1 MKKIILILIFFI
13 SVSCS
18 KSQDNQAKIWSAITY
33 NFFSGPLPPQYQ
45 NKYSVVIN
53 EDNYCYF
60 SYSIGFDSDANSTS
74 KIFTVSDD
82 NIAMLTQLVNESGLL
97 EGKIISLPEHKHPIG
112 GSLRSVSVVLKQ
124 TDPNLDQPPPVYV
137 APYFPVEE
145 YKEKLEKLY
154 EYIYMLV
161 PQDYRD
167 EFIKKRD
174 G

>member
-1 MKKIILILIFFI
+1 MKKITLILIFFL

-18 KSQDNQAKIWSAITY
+18 KSQDNQTKIWSTITY

-53 EDNYCYF
+53 EDKNGYF
-60 SYSIGFDSDANSTS
+60 SYSIGIDSNENSTS
-74 KIFTVSDD
+74 KIFTVTDD
-82 NIAMLTQLVNESGLL
+82 NIAMITQLVNESGLL

-112 GSLRSVSVVLKQ
+112 GSLRSISVVLKQ
-124 TDPNLDQPPPVYV
+124 TDPNLDQPPPVYI

-154 EYIYMLV
+154 DYIYMLV
-161 PQDYRD
+161 PQEFRD
-167 EFIKKRD
+167 EYIKKRD